1 MHNKYWRIG
10 HNYLSLQKMKN
21 NRQNF
26 SSQICNITESRD
38 RLLVKLV
45 SGEIVL
51 LRKNIL
57 YMIEFLLIKYVII
70 VYSSWFNGIIMTVLK
85 LKMIVL

>member
-45 SGEIVL
+45 SGEIDV
-51 LRKNIL
+51 
-57 YMIEFLLIKYVII
+57 
-70 VYSSWFNGIIMTVLK
+70 
-85 LKMIVL
+85 